1 MGQVTSMEEFH
12 SRKVEIRETGEASR
26 GHDQPVSV
34 DVAKWERSITIQE
47 NEIYSTSFEKEN
59 FKKLKEAQVKGKN
72 RWTTEPKIQKSLDI
86 LDACIPAPSIG
97 HLGFFLRQAWQIDRV
112 MSGFR
117 LKMVLS

>member
-12 SRKVEIRETGEASR
+12 SRKVEIRETGEASG

-72 RWTTEPKIQKSLDI
+72 RWTTEPKIQKVVLICAFNQNIII
-86 LDACIPAPSIG
+86 L
-97 HLGFFLRQAWQIDRV
+97 FL
-112 MSGFR
+112 M
-117 LKMVLS
+117 